1 MDKIC
6 LGLVQALARG
16 SSLHL
21 HSQLTAQESWAEQS
35 RAPCWTVGVSLKS
48 RRSAEPSEMLL
59 LLLPRAAALPVAP
72 VAGGAGLLEL
82 GVPLSGGAR
91 CSPWG
96 MWGHRR
102 NVGTAEGMGGQQE
115 GMSLPP
121 RCAGCCTPSWHSSS
135 PAVLALPAH
144 AWAATSALQ
153 HPWQRVGSCRGQSQP
168 GKAKAALTP

>member
-102 NVGTAEGMGGQQE
+102 NVGTAEGMGGQQRGLE
-115 GMSLPP
+115 GSRRGLGDSRRGCPSP
-121 RCAGCCTPSWHSSS
+121 RGVLGAAPQAGT
-135 PAVLALPAH
+135 
-144 AWAATSALQ
+144 AAARL
-153 HPWQRVGSCRGQSQP
+153 C
-168 GKAKAALTP
+168 